1 MNSKEELERRTK
13 LHQNVDMFLVD
24 PLFSLWH
31 FTFGSLSFLFGL
43 QPPRPEISMVLV
55 TAVYTSRVGSECW
68 DPLGLPDGTTI
79 VTRYWPCCLIGVV

>member
-1 MNSKEELERRTK
+1 
-13 LHQNVDMFLVD
+13 MFLVD
-24 PLFSLWH
+24 HIHFFHHVFFTMCGILPLAHSPF
-31 FTFGSLSFLFGL
+31 FLDFDF

-79 VTRYWPCCLIGVV
+79 VTRYWP